1 MKVFF
6 YIVVNIGNENEV
18 EKGQKYEFI
27 NFLSDLWN
35 EIVNSHLLIRLSQ
48 ILVQI
53 VKTVRYYFWKKD
65 ELDKI
70 N

>member
-6 YIVVNIGNENEV
+6 YLAVNFGNENEV

-35 EIVNSHLLIRLSQ
+35 EIVNSQLLIRLSQ

-65 ELDKI
+65 ELNKI

>member
-1 MKVFF
+1 LKVFF
-6 YIVVNIGNENEV
+6 YIIVNIGNENEV

-35 EIVNSHLLIRLSQ
+35 EIFNSQLLIRLSQ